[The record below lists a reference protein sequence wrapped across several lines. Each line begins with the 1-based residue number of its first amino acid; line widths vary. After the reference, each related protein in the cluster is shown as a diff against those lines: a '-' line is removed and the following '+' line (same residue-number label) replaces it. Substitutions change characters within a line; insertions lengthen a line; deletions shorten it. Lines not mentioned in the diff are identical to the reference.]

1 LFWSDNPLIVLP
13 QRATHSTPEKQ
24 SYPQLLSNKNISIY
38 PLLSICYVVYWLFFV
53 QGGVFIFVG
62 KYLWI
67 TCVFLDEKL
76 FTAGH
81 RPDSA
86 RLLQATGIPPETP
99 AK

>member
-1 LFWSDNPLIVLP
+1 
-13 QRATHSTPEKQ
+13 
-24 SYPQLLSNKNISIY
+24 
-38 PLLSICYVVYWLFFV
+38 LFFV
-53 QGGVFIFVG
+53 QEEIFIFVG

-86 RLLQATGIPPETP
+86 RLLQAAGIPPETP